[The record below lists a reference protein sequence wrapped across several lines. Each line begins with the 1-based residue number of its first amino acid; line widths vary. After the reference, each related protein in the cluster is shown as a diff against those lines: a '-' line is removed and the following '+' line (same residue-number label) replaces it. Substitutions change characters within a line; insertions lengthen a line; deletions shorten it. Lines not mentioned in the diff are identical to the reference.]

1 MIIVL
6 LLLFQSLCLYCQR
19 LVLHV
24 HDRCFPRNAR
34 LLQESAETV
43 GDRKALQHLEHLQL
57 EQSRRRQKRRHLEP
71 ILPLGAGLN
80 LEACRFCAHSPQGY
94 CRHHFHLQL
103 HTQRRDGGGAGG
115 VGSGGDQDYKQLRR
129 IRRELKRSLEPR
141 SSHHRIINYL
151 PYSRSTSSLSS
162 GYGSLAASQEE
173 HLEEE
178 TCSYLEEQEE
188 VETCSYLEEQEE
200 ETCSYLE
207 EQEEETY
214 SNSSSYLPELQEEV
228 QQEVQQEQL
237 LITSHL

>member
-57 EQSRRRQKRRHLEP
+57 EQSRRRHKRRILEP

-103 HTQRRDGGGAGG
+103 HTQRRNGGGAGG
-115 VGSGGDQDYKQLRR
+115 TGSGGDQDFKQLRR

-141 SSHHRIINYL
+141 SSHRIINYL

-162 GYGSLAASQEE
+162 GYGSQATLQEE
-173 HLEEE
+173 LEETSSYLVEGLEE
-178 TCSYLEEQEE
+178 TSSYLEEQ
-188 VETCSYLEEQEE
+188 QQQQRE
-200 ETCSYLE
+200 ETCS
-207 EQEEETY
+207 
-214 SNSSSYLPELQEEV
+214 SYLQELQEDV
-228 QQEVQQEQL
+228 QQEVQVEQL